1 MKSKPKR
8 PKSGKRILIIYTG
21 GTIGMAQGRKEKSL
35 VPLDFNQIAEQLPEL
50 NRLNCRLQFYAF
62 SEPID
67 SSNVHPVFWQRL
79 AAVIEKNYSK
89 YDGFVVLHGTDTM
102 AYTASALSFMFEN
115 LSKPVILTG
124 SQVPLGTIRTDAR
137 RNLITAVEIAAS
149 SRTIPEVCI
158 YFNNFLYRGNRTEKY
173 TSSKFDAF
181 QSLNYPPLAEAGVQ
195 IVYHHEVG
203 KKKKAKK
210 LKVHYGF
217 DTSVALI
224 KLFPGL
230 SPQLLQAMIADA
242 RLKAIVFETFGS
254 GNAPSDKKFLAVL
267 KEASKRGLLL
277 INVSQCSGG
286 RVDQGKYETS
296 IHLKEIGMIS
306 GADMTTESTL
316 VKLMFLLAQRKGN
329 AIIKKQM
336 QKDLRGELTEAGA
349 A

>member
-1 MKSKPKR
+1 MKKKFKHTST
-8 PKSGKRILIIYTG
+8 GKRILIIYTG
-21 GTIGMAQGRKEKSL
+21 GTIGMAHGHREKSL
-35 VPLDFNQIAEQLPEL
+35 VPLDLNEIEKQLPEL
-50 NRLNCRLQFYAF
+50 NRLNCRLQFQAF
-62 SEPID
+62 DEPID
-67 SSNVHPVFWQRL
+67 SSNVHPAFWQKL
-79 AAVIEKNYSK
+79 ALVIKKNYSA

-137 RNLITAVEIAAS
+137 RNLITAVEIAAAPRS
-149 SRTIPEVCI
+149 IPEVCI
-158 YFNNFLYRGNRTEKY
+158 YFNNFLYRGNRAEKY

-195 IVYHHEVG
+195 IVYNHEARA
-203 KKKKAKK
+203 KKKRGK

-217 DTSVALI
+217 DTSVVLI

-230 SPQLLQAMIADA
+230 SNPVLKTMLSDR

-254 GNAPSDKKFLAVL
+254 GNAPSDEEFLAVL
-267 KEASKRGLLL
+267 REASKRGLLL
-277 INVSQCSGG
+277 VNISQCSGG
-286 RVDQGKYETS
+286 RVEQGKYETS

-316 VKLMFLLAQRKGN
+316 VKLMFLLAQNKNN
-329 AIIKKQM
+329 AKIKKLM
-336 QKDLRGELTEAGA
+336 QKNLRGELTVA
-349 A
+349 

>member
-1 MKSKPKR
+1 MKSKAKHPKG
-8 PKSGKRILIIYTG
+8 GKRILIIYTG
-21 GTIGMAQGRKEKSL
+21 GTIGMAQGRKDYSL
-35 VPLDFNQIAEQLPEL
+35 VPLNFRQIAEQLPEL

-79 AAVIEKNYSK
+79 AAVIEKNYPK

-137 RNLITAVEIAAS
+137 RNLISAVEIVAAD
-149 SRTIPEVCI
+149 RAIPEVCI
-158 YFNNFLYRGNRTEKY
+158 YFNNYLYRGNRAEKF

-195 IVYHHEVG
+195 IVYFHEAG

-217 DTSVALI
+217 NTAVALI

-230 SPQLLQAMIADA
+230 SPLVLQTMLSDTRLQAV
-242 RLKAIVFETFGS
+242 VFETFGS
-254 GNAPSDKKFLAVL
+254 G
-267 KEASKRGLLL
+267 
-277 INVSQCSGG
+277 
-286 RVDQGKYETS
+286 
-296 IHLKEIGMIS
+296 
-306 GADMTTESTL
+306 
-316 VKLMFLLAQRKGN
+316 
-329 AIIKKQM
+329 
-336 QKDLRGELTEAGA
+336 
-349 A
+349 